1 MFAARRDASCSDSII
16 SMTKQVLSMQ
26 QVSQAMQDLDDDIR
40 PNVENVVLNY
50 FPGMWLYGY

>member
-1 MFAARRDASCSDSII
+1 MLATRRDASRSDSII
-16 SMTKQVLSMQ
+16 SMTSEVLSMQ

-40 PNVENVVLNY
+40 PNVEDVVLNY

>member
-1 MFAARRDASCSDSII
+1 
-16 SMTKQVLSMQ
+16 MQ
-26 QVSQAMQDLDDDIR
+26 QVSESMRGLDDEIR

>member
-1 MFAARRDASCSDSII
+1 MLAARRDALCSDSII

-40 PNVENVVLNY
+40 PNVEDVVLNY